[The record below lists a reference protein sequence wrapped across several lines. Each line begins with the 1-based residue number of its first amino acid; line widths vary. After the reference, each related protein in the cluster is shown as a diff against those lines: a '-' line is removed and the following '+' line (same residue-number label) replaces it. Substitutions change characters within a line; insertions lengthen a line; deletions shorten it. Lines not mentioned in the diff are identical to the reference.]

1 MKIGRNKLEEM
12 HLYVLPLLS
21 LRFSS
26 YLIFR
31 MISQHTARKVQSS
44 TLHTLHAHQLTSQAR
59 ALTQQSTA
67 ASALHSHNAHIL
79 DTHKA
84 QVQRKEAELRR
95 IWGINEKDLWTRI
108 DTGIKWEED
117 RVRKEK
123 EEELMRW
130 LEEEKVKAEQE
141 RTRREEEEKRR
152 AEEERKRL
160 EEERQR
166 QDKQRVEESERKE
179 QEMAI
184 AKKEAEKA
192 EEDELGSLGMT
203 TAEEDWRHARLTL
216 KARQCPLI
224 FSLI

>member
-1 MKIGRNKLEEM
+1 MKIGRNKLEET

-26 YLIFR
+26 YLIPR

-123 EEELMRW
+123 EELMRR